1 MGYNYIV
8 NKPHVSNTLCEIIS
22 WSQLV
27 LSLCS
32 KQKTQAHF
40 KSSSDLVNPILL
52 ERLHD
57 DTRHDFK
64 NTF

>member
-1 MGYNYIV
+1 MVYNYVV

-27 LSLCS
+27 VSSCS
-32 KQKTQAHF
+32 QQKTQAHF
-40 KSSSDLVNPILL
+40 KPSSDLVNPILL
-52 ERLHD
+52 ELLYD
-57 DTRHDFK
+57 DTRPDFK